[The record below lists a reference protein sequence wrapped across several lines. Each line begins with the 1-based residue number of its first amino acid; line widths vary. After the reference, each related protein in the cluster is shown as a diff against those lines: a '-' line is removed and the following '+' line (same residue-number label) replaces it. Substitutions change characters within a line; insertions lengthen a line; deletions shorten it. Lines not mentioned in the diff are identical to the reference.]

1 MRKKKNQALLPIIL
15 FSAVLL
21 LSIGGLILAQSLR
34 SAQIQNPSQ
43 YTHPDQVP
51 RLTIDE
57 AYEAVMNGEAV
68 LFDTRSEAEFQT
80 RHAASAVNIPI
91 NELPARLDELDSE
104 TWYITYCT

>member
-1 MRKKKNQALLPIIL
+1 MRKKKNQVLLPIIL
-15 FSAVLL
+15 FSAVLV

-34 SAQIQNPSQ
+34 SARIQNPSQ

-51 RLTIDE
+51 RVTVDE

-68 LFDTRSEAEFQT
+68 LHDTRSEAEFEAS
-80 RHAASAVNIPI
+80 HAVGAVNIPI
-91 NELPARLDELDSE
+91 TELSERLGELDPD